1 MSYIELQEINYHKG
15 EYYFLPDIHEGFGLT
30 IGGVMAICENY
41 ANCKFNYKR
50 KDCTRKEGSFKER
63 IC

>member
-50 KDCTRKEGSFKER
+50 KDCTRK
-63 IC
+63 